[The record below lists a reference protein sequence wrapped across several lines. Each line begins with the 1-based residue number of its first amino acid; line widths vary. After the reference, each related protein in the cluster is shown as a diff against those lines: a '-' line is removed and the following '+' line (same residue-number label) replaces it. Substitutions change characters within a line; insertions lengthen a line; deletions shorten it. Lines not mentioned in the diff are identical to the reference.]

1 MNNLKELRA
10 SHLDLLKES
19 GNIGAAHA
27 ASSLSMLLN
36 KPIDMNIPS
45 VRVLPIAELIDKD
58 AEKQVAASYIQV
70 DGGLRG
76 FFFMMFDIA
85 QANALIQ
92 ELVPNGNVLDDGMG
106 KSAFCEISN
115 ILCGSY
121 LSALA
126 AFLRISLTQAPPNY
140 AVDMAGAILSEGLV
154 ELSLYDES
162 ALLIDAVLFDRQKGS
177 RLNGEFLF
185 LPFPDSLDVIFNIA
199 EGKFSH

>member
-1 MNNLKELRA
+1 MHNLNELRTP
-10 SHLDLLKES
+10 HLDLLKES

-27 ASSLSMLLN
+27 ASSLSVLLN
-36 KPIDMNIPS
+36 KPIDMRIPS
-45 VRVLPIAELIDKD
+45 VHVMPIADLIDND
-58 AEKQVAASYIQV
+58 AEKHVAASYIQV
-70 DGGLRG
+70 DGGFRG
-76 FFFMMFDIA
+76 FFFMMFAVD
-85 QANALIQ
+85 QANMLIE
-92 ELVPNGNVLDDGMG
+92 ELVPGSNVLDDAMG

-126 AFLRISLTQAPPNY
+126 SFLNIPLTQSPPVY

-162 ALLIDAVLFDRQKGS
+162 ALLIDAVLFDRQRGS

-185 LPFPDSLDVIFNIA
+185 LPFPDSLDAIFDIA
-199 EGKFSH
+199 EGKYSK